1 MPMSPNLPELH
12 WWRLHFRRP
21 ITSDQV
27 VEVLRLLAHDPRRPF
42 VVLEARVHRGQVSYL
57 LGTTPAAAES
67 CAQVVSSTLPGTVA
81 TEAGVERHRM
91 NTAVTLKVRGTERP
105 LRRDHVEATIAAV
118 LAATSHQPHG
128 TVVQLVLGDRRPAL
142 LSTQRNQHPLSPRET
157 RRPDAETLS
166 ARRQKYAEP
175 AFGCV
180 IRIGS
185 TSPVQS
191 ASMGIFQALSTL
203 EAAGVRLRAI
213 RDDPAK
219 LDAARVPWI
228 WSQYLNIAELAAFTV
243 WPVGDGDLPGVGSLH
258 PVLLPPTT
266 KAETAPEYVIAD
278 AAAPGHQGQPLGMD
292 ITASLRSL
300 WALGPPGVGKSVLL
314 SNLVLQDIEAG
325 RGALFLDP
333 KGDAIADVLARIPE
347 HRHGDVVILDPTDET
362 PVGLNPLAG
371 GQADVRAEG
380 LLEVFVS
387 LFGDGIGPRSRD
399 ILHHALLALCLRGD
413 ASLPMLPLLLTNA
426 GFRRSVIHRVA
437 AADPMGLGA
446 FWSWFEQLS
455 DGERTAV
462 IAPVLNKVR
471 IFTTNRRLRAILGQ
485 RTPRFDLRQI
495 FTERKIVLVPL
506 QSGVLGESAA
516 RLLGSLIVA
525 ELVQVTRSRAS
536 IPEHRR
542 TPVIVTIDELHQYV
556 HIGDLG
562 EALGLFR
569 GYGVGFRLA
578 NQHIAQLPIP
588 LREAMLGT
596 VRSRVVFQTNHRDAL
611 ELAKG
616 HREVSADDFTS
627 LPAYAVYASLMR
639 GNTASGYVSGVTRSL
654 GSPVTDP
661 DSLRRASRDRY
672 GQALD
677 EVEADLAA
685 LVETPT
691 GASQTP
697 SGRRRRST

>member
-1 MPMSPNLPELH
+1 MSPKLPELR
-12 WWRLHFRRP
+12 WWRLHFGRP
-21 ITSDQV
+21 ITPDQV

-42 VVLEARVHRGQVSYL
+42 VVLEARVHQGQVSYL
-57 LGTTPAAAES
+57 LGTTPPAAES
-67 CAQVVSSTLPGTVA
+67 CAHVVSSTLPGTAV
-81 TEAGVERHRM
+81 TETGVERRRM
-91 NTAVTLKVRGTERP
+91 NTAVTLKVRGTQRP
-105 LRRDHVEATIAAV
+105 LRRDHVEATITAV
-118 LAATSHQPHG
+118 LAAACHQPHG

-142 LSTQRNQHPLSPRET
+142 PQAPPTHGPLSPRQSN
-157 RRPDAETLS
+157 RPDAETMS
-166 ARRQKYAEP
+166 ARRQKHAEP
-175 AFGCV
+175 GFGCV

-185 TSPVQS
+185 TSPVQA
-191 ASMGIFQALSTL
+191 ASMGVFQALSTL
-203 EAAGVRLRAI
+203 EAAGVRLRAA
-213 RDDPAK
+213 RENPDK
-219 LDAARVPWI
+219 LHAVRVPWI
-228 WSQYLNIAELAAFTV
+228 WSQYLNIAELAAFTI
-243 WPVGDGDLPGVGSLH
+243 WPVGDSDLPGVGGLH
-258 PVLLPPTT
+258 PVMLPPTST
-266 KAETAPEYVIAD
+266 QKRVPEYVIAD
-278 AAAPGHQGQPLGMD
+278 AAAPGYEGQPIGMD
-292 ITASLRSL
+292 TTASLRSL

-314 SNLVLQDIEAG
+314 TNLVLQDIDSDK
-325 RGALFLDP
+325 GALFLDP
-333 KGDAIADVLARIPE
+333 KGDAITDVLARIPE
-347 HRHGDVVILDPTDET
+347 RRHRDVVILDPTDTT

-387 LFGDGIGPRSRD
+387 LFGDAIGARSRD
-399 ILHHALLALCLRGD
+399 ILHNALLALCLRGD
-413 ASLPMLPLLLTNA
+413 ASLPMLPLLLTHT

-437 AADPMGLGA
+437 ASDPLGLGA

-455 DGERTAV
+455 DGERSAA

-471 IFTTNRRLRAILGQ
+471 IFTTNRRLRAVLGQ
-485 RTPRFDLRQI
+485 RKPRFDLQQI

-516 RLLGSLIVA
+516 RLLGSLVVA
-525 ELVQVTRSRAS
+525 ELIQVTRSRSA

-542 TPVIVTIDELHQYV
+542 IPVIVTIDELHQYV
-556 HIGDLG
+556 HISDLG

-596 VRSRVVFQTNHRDAL
+596 VRSRVVFQTNHRDAV

-639 GNTASGYVSGVTRSL
+639 GNTATGYVSGVTRPL
-654 GSPVTDP
+654 GPPSTNP
-661 DSLRRASRDRY
+661 DVIRKASRDRY

-685 LVETPT
+685 LVEAPT